1 MVDGVARTLL
11 WLVCCGAVLGG
22 CVPPQQVVV
31 KPAAVVPAAVPA
43 AEVAPAATATP
54 AASLDPQAERRL
66 VKDLVRDV
74 DEYHRLVREKNVD
87 QASFFVVPERRPGFK
102 DELWEFVARYKLE
115 SASVASYQLLPRAG
129 GVTGKVKVSRTVFE
143 KASVVPQKSEV
154 WMTWE
159 HLGDGWVLQPEAGQT
174 RK

>member
-1 MVDGVARTLL
+1 MASPSTRTLFR
-11 WLVCCGAVLGG
+11 LVCCTLALGG
-22 CVPPQQVVV
+22 CAAPQQVLVA
-31 KPAAVVPAAVPA
+31 KPAAPAPVA
-43 AEVAPAATATP
+43 APSAAPDAA
-54 AASLDPQAERRL
+54 AALDPQAERRL

-87 QASFFVVPERRPGFK
+87 QASFFVAPERRPLFK

-115 SASVASYQLLPRAG
+115 SAVVASYQLFPRAG
-129 GVTGKVKVSRTVFE
+129 GFTGKVKVSRTVFE
-143 KASVVPQKSEV
+143 KASVVPQKTEA

-159 HLGDGWVLQPEAGQT
+159 HLGDRWVLQPEAGQT